1 MVHEITDWENGDV
14 KEVEL
19 DNAGEEVVEGVV
31 FDIVVFVIMV
41 YNGGGT
47 RKLLGMGNG
56 ECKGWM

>member
-47 RKLLGMGNG
+47 RKL
-56 ECKGWM
+56 

>member
-1 MVHEITDWENGDV
+1 M

-19 DNAGEEVVEGVV
+19 DNAGDEVGGVV

-56 ECKGWM
+56 GEECKGWMKAGGKW